1 MFKKILTSSFLA
13 FILLCSIANSY
24 AQTNPTPIKK
34 TATKPVSQTE
44 KIDSIKAKDYYLEL
58 KATIRQSKGE
68 EKDAE
73 SKPLDSVLITIY
85 NGDIPLTE
93 TWTNKKGK
101 CTFKLPLDKNLK
113 IQISKKGFVTKS
125 VAVNTKVPAANK
137 DVFNFSC
144 DVDIFEEI
152 AGLDVT
158 VLNSPIAK
166 ITYSPSLE
174 SFQYDVSYT
183 NRVNVELKKMYK
195 KYYKLQEMQTDST
208 TKNPEKTESEA
219 KNNSQKT
226 SPKTKGK

>member
-1 MFKKILTSSFLA
+1 MLKRILIISFYS
-13 FILLCSIANSY
+13 LLLVSIENSF
-24 AQTNPTPIKK
+24 AQAKPTHSNKGI
-34 TATKPVSQTE
+34 AKPAVTE
-44 KIDSIKAKDYYLEL
+44 KIDSTKTKDYYLEL
-58 KATIRQSKGE
+58 KATVRQSKGE
-68 EKDAE
+68 DKAAE
-73 SKPLDSVLITIY
+73 SKTLDSVLITIY

-113 IQISKKGFVTKS
+113 IQVSKKGFVTKS
-125 VAVNTKVPAANK
+125 IAVNTKVPVANR

-174 SFQYDVSYT
+174 TFQYDVNYT
-183 NRVNVELKKMYK
+183 NKVNVELKKMYK
-195 KYYKLQEMQTDST
+195 KYYKLQEEQKDST
-208 TKNPEKTESEA
+208 M
-219 KNNSQKT
+219 T
-226 SPKTKGK
+226 STSIPKSKQ